1 MMKVSP
7 IVQCSM
13 VVLNTQR
20 STVSGHG
27 GCTIVAFRYSLYVL
41 ISIYHYDLVSIYLYD
56 LVSIYLYDL
65 VSIYLYDLVS
75 IYLYVLVS
83 IDLYALISIYLF
95 SLVSVDCGD
104 RLCFSRS
111 G

>member
-41 ISIYHYDLVSIYLYD
+41 ISIYHYDLVSIYLY
-56 LVSIYLYDL
+56 
-65 VSIYLYDLVS
+65 
-75 IYLYVLVS
+75 VLVS

>member
-65 VSIYLYDLVS
+65 VC
-75 IYLYVLVS
+75 IYLYVFVS

>member
-56 LVSIYLYDL
+56 LVSIYLY
-65 VSIYLYDLVS
+65 
-75 IYLYVLVS
+75 VLVS